1 MISTVCALTSQISNL
16 ETLDLI
22 RSKVGG
28 LVDLLKVNVGIGVG
42 LGHLGLG
49 LVVVGLVGVNP
60 VLGLANPSS
69 LS

>member
-1 MISTVCALTSQISNL
+1 MSNL
-16 ETLDLI
+16 KTLDLVRCKI
-22 RSKVGG
+22 GG
-28 LVDLLKVNVGIGVG
+28 IVDLLKVNVGIGVR

-60 VLGLANPSS
+60 EGGLANPSS